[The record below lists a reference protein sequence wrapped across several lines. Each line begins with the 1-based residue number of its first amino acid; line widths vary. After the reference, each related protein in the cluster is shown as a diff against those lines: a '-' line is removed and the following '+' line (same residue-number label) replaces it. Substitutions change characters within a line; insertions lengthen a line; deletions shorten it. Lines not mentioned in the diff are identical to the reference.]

1 MSISFS
7 NVDFINSTIQTYL
20 NRKLKSYGDPK
31 YAYLI
36 MNKKKPTDVVII
48 SNYPTEW
55 VDIYRNNNYQ
65 HIDPVILTAINK
77 ISPFSWDDDLVISS
91 KLKFSRIFNL
101 SKEYDIV
108 NGYTF
113 VLHDPGNNLAALS
126 FMIEEHRSE
135 ELEEI
140 IQNNKDKLQMLLI
153 SAHEKLTSLYR
164 EMSRNRNNSKSQEA
178 DLFSQREN
186 EILYWASMG
195 KTYQEIALILGITT
209 STVKFHIGNVVK
221 KLGVLNAKHAIRL
234 GVEMNLIKPVGPA
247 KVRS

>member
-7 NVDFINSTIQTYL
+7 NVDFINSTIQNYL
-20 NRKLKSYGDPK
+20 NRKLKSYGDLK

-48 SNYPTEW
+48 SNYPSEW
-55 VDIYRNNNYQ
+55 VEIYRSNNYQ

-113 VLHDPGNNLAALS
+113 VLHDPGNNLATLS
-126 FMIEEHRSE
+126 FMFEENRSG

-140 IQNNKDKLQMLLI
+140 VQNNKEKTANAVDLRPRK
-153 SAHEKLTSLYR
+153 AHLPLPGDEQKQ
-164 EMSRNRNNSKSQEA
+164 K
-178 DLFSQREN
+178 
-186 EILYWASMG
+186 
-195 KTYQEIALILGITT
+195 
-209 STVKFHIGNVVK
+209 
-221 KLGVLNAKHAIRL
+221 
-234 GVEMNLIKPVGPA
+234 
-247 KVRS
+247 

>member
-7 NVDFINSTIQTYL
+7 NVDFINSTIQSYL
-20 NRKLKSYGDPK
+20 NRKLKRYGDLK

-48 SNYPTEW
+48 SNYPMEW
-55 VDIYRNNNYQ
+55 VEIYRDNNYQ

-77 ISPFSWDDDLVISS
+77 ISPFSWDDELMISS
-91 KLKFSRIFNL
+91 KLKFSKIFNL
-101 SKEYDIV
+101 SREYDIV
-108 NGYTF
+108 SGYTF
-113 VLHDPGNNLAALS
+113 VLHDPGNNLATLS
-126 FMIEEHRSE
+126 FMIEENRSQE
-135 ELEEI
+135 MEDVI
-140 IQNNKDKLQMLLI
+140 HNNKDKLQMLLI
-153 SAHEKLTSLYR
+153 SAHEKITSLYR
-164 EMSRNRNNSKSQEA
+164 EMSHNKHHQKTEEA
-178 DLFSQREN
+178 DLFSVREN

-234 GVEMNLIKPVGPA
+234 GVEMNLIKPVEPTKA
-247 KVRS
+247 KS